1 MLEFSE
7 IERVLVVTAHPDDV
21 DFGAAGTVAA
31 LTDAGVEV
39 VYCLV
44 TDGQAGGFDHS
55 IPRGEM
61 AAIRREEQTKAAAEV
76 GVTDLRFLGFMDG
89 TVQVTME
96 LRHDISLVIRQV
108 RPQVVIAQSPI
119 RNLASTYG
127 SHPDHTATGEA
138 TMCAVYPD
146 ARNPFAFP
154 GTPCAELEDWKVQEV
169 WVQAGP
175 MGGRRRSRTTST
187 SPPRSTARCG
197 RCAVTPASSPI
208 PMAWSSASATAS
220 ARSPPTVAFP
230 KAAASNSSA
239 SSTPADPAHPRPP
252 ASDEVVVRGVGR
264 NLIVG
269 VVMRLWCEGWAG
281 TSSSVL

>member
-55 IPRGEM
+55 IPRTEM

-89 TVQVTME
+89 TVEVTME

-175 MGGRRRSRTTST
+175 LGGTEGLEHVDITAQMDRKMRALRCHVSQHTDPDGMEQRIRSRFQQ
-187 SPPRSTARCG
+187 
-197 RCAVTPASSPI
+197 I
-208 PMAWSSASATAS
+208 
-220 ARSPPTVAFP
+220 
-230 KAAASNSSA
+230 AA
-239 SSTPADPAHPRPP
+239 D
-252 ASDEVVVRGVGR
+252 RG
-264 NLIVG
+264 LPD
-269 VVMRLWCEGWAG
+269 G
-281 TSSSVL
+281 TSVELFRVLDTR

>member
-1 MLEFSE
+1 MLHFGEL
-7 IERVLVVTAHPDDV
+7 ERVLVVTAHPDDV

-89 TVQVTME
+89 TVEVTME
-96 LRHDISLVIRQV
+96 LRLDISLVIRQV
-108 RPQVVIAQSPI
+108 RPQVVITQSPL

-154 GTPCAELEDWKVQEV
+154 GTPCAEFEDWKVQEV
-169 WVQAGP
+169 WI
-175 MGGRRRSRTTST
+175 MGGPLGGGDDLEAVDVTDQLDRKMR
-187 SPPRSTARCG
+187 ALRCH
-197 RCAVTPASSPI
+197 VSQH
-208 PMAWSSASATAS
+208 
-220 ARSPPTVAFP
+220 V
-230 KAAASNSSA
+230 
-239 SSTPADPAHPRPP
+239 DPEGMEQR
-252 ASDEVVVRGVGR
+252 VRGRFLQIAAERGFPEGR
-264 NLIVG
+264 AVELFR
-269 VVMRLWCEGWAG
+269 VVDTR
-281 TSSSVL
+281 